1 MDKLQRL
8 PSLQALQALVAVAA
22 ADSFTQAAEDLCLT
36 QSAVSRK
43 IQQLESHFGVLLFAR
58 SSRSVRLTAE
68 GEQVLST
75 AQKILEQLKALDER
89 ISPQE
94 RPFRIRLHVSLAV
107 RWLLPKLTDFYRRY
121 PDISLSIET
130 VAAEVV
136 EPSSDSDAYIRYLPE
151 SPNEQACLKLFE
163 ETLIPVC
170 APGLGT
176 AAQPL
181 QAMADLL
188 HFPLLHRSTDKQD
201 WKRWLAANGGSPLE
215 DYRQIP
221 FNLDELAL
229 DAAAR
234 GLGVAM
240 TDMVLAQE
248 SIERGVLVVPFGRP
262 LKTGGI
268 YAMYLQPASAAHPGH
283 ARIMQWFA
291 QQAGDST
298 LATLVAEPSQDCIQ
312 CAPDYP
318 GP

>member
-1 MDKLQRL
+1 MDKIQRL
-8 PSLQALQALVAVAA
+8 PSLQALQALVAVAT
-22 ADSFTQAAEDLCLT
+22 ADSFTQAAAALCLT

-43 IQQLESHFGVLLFAR
+43 IQQLESHFGVPLFAR
-58 SSRSVRLTAE
+58 NSRSVRLTAE
-68 GEQVLST
+68 GELVLGT
-75 AQKILEQLKALDER
+75 AQKILEQLKALEGR

-94 RPFRIRLHVSLAV
+94 RPFRIRMHVSLAV

-130 VAAEVV
+130 VATEVV
-136 EPSSDSDAYIRYLPE
+136 EPSSDSDAYILYLPE
-151 SPNEQACLKLFE
+151 PSRDPACLKLFE
-163 ETLIPVC
+163 EALIPVC
-170 APGLGT
+170 APGLGG

-181 QAMADLL
+181 QSMADLV

-201 WKRWLAANGGSPLE
+201 WKRWLAANGGSSLE

-240 TDMVLAQE
+240 TDRVLAQE
-248 SIERGVLVVPFGRP
+248 SIERGGLVVPFGQP
-262 LKTGGI
+262 LKTGGV
-268 YAMYLQPASAAHPGH
+268 YCMYLQPSAAAHPAH

-291 QQAGDST
+291 QHSGESDRPSDPP
-298 LATLVAEPSQDCIQ
+298 AEP
-312 CAPDYP
+312 
-318 GP
+318 

>member
-22 ADSFTQAAEDLCLT
+22 ADSFTQAAEALCLT

-43 IQQLESHFGVLLFAR
+43 IQQLESHFGVPLFER
-58 SSRSVRLTAE
+58 NSRNVRLTAE
-68 GEQVLST
+68 GEQVLGT
-75 AQKILEQLKALDER
+75 AQKILEQLKALEGR

-94 RPFRIRLHVSLAV
+94 RPFRIRMHVSLAV

-121 PDISLSIET
+121 PDIALSIET

-136 EPSSDSDAYIRYLPE
+136 EPASDSDAYILYLPE
-151 SPNEQACLKLFE
+151 PSSDPSCLKLFE
-163 ETLIPVC
+163 EALIPVC
-170 APGLGT
+170 APGLGS

-181 QAMADLL
+181 QTMADLL
-188 HFPLLHRSTDKQD
+188 RFPLLHRSTDKQD
-201 WKRWLAANGGSPLE
+201 WKRWLAANGGSALE

-240 TDMVLAQE
+240 TDMILAQE
-248 SIERGVLVVPFGRP
+248 SIERGVLVVPFGQP
-262 LKTGGI
+262 LTTGGV
-268 YAMYLQPASAAHPGH
+268 YCMYLQPSAAAHPAR

-291 QQAGDST
+291 QQAGDHR
-298 LATLVAEPSQDCIQ
+298 LATEPPSAE
-312 CAPDYP
+312 
-318 GP
+318 